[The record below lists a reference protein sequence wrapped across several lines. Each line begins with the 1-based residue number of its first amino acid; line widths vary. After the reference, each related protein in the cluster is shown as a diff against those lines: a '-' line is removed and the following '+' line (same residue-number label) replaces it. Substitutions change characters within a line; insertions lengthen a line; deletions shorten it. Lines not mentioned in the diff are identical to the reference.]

1 MANNIKEQIKT
12 DLQQVKETG
21 QLRVERI
28 REIVRLAV
36 SEVISELK
44 QGSNDARWIVI
55 DAVTAVTE
63 SLQERGEEFKEEVTA
78 SIEGAIEAVNSK
90 RHENIAKTQAEV
102 KQLQAKLDAEEAN
115 INQEVE
121 GILTEIQQTGQTKSS
136 QAQVA
141 IDSAVETVKNSEEF
155 ALLQKR
161 YAQLKSQLAI
171 VQANLTARYGGRS
184 EEING
189 YLEDAKQ
196 WYDKTL
202 PQPEVI
208 VEQVKEK
215 HLQLD
220 DKLAEAGT
228 ALARKERQIKHLL
241 RDLLLS
247 ASNIFKDKESNSQAI
262 NKEREVIHK

>member
-21 QLRVERI
+21 QLRIERI

-36 SEVISELK
+36 SGVISELK
-44 QGSNDARWIVI
+44 QGSNDARWIVN

-63 SLQERGEEFKEEVTA
+63 TLQERGEEFKEEVTA
-78 SIEGAIEAVNSK
+78 SIEGALEAVNSK

-102 KQLQAKLDAEEAN
+102 KQLQSKLDTEEAN
-115 INQEVE
+115 INQEVDE
-121 GILTEIQQTGQTKSS
+121 ILREIQEKGQTKSS
-136 QAQVA
+136 QAKVA
-141 IDSAVETVKNSEEF
+141 IDSAVESIKNSEEF

-161 YAQLKSQLAI
+161 YAQLQSQLAI
-171 VQANLTARYGGRS
+171 AKANLSARYGGRT

-196 WYDKTL
+196 WYNKTL

-220 DKLAEAGT
+220 EKLAEAGS

-247 ASNIFKDKESNSQAI
+247 ASNMFKDKEADNQVVD
-262 NKEREVIHK
+262 KEREVVRK